1 MARCIPV
8 KVLSQSPVNVSYIKS
23 SKKAEKK
30 EKNRRVHHKEWGNNW
45 KNNQKVDLSNS
56 TTYLTNISLF
66 KLLLLLKNKK
76 AHPLQVVAS
85 ALDDID
91 PVRLTTSLNPHHI
104 FSGATITANP
114 VKTNHQNSLCTYTLS
129 ADSSNQSRSHRGLL
143 PTTFSLS
150 HQPII
155 ITPHQEAVSSYI
167 WMTRMRRNPR
177 TRAKMLPSSASG
189 KLVFPRCVFVAYP
202 PSVSKLLH
210 DYS

>member
-1 MARCIPV
+1 MFLT
-8 KVLSQSPVNVSYIKS
+8 LSHLKRQKKKKKTEGCTTRNEETTGKIIKKLIS
-23 SKKAEKK
+23 ATPQ
-30 EKNRRVHHKEWGNNW
+30 HIWHA
-45 KNNQKVDLSNS
+45 
-56 TTYLTNISLF
+56 NIWLF

-104 FSGATITANP
+104 FSGTTITANP

-177 TRAKMLPSSASG
+177 TRAKMLPSSASR
-189 KLVFPRCVFVAYP
+189 KLVFPRCAGVQVFVAYP